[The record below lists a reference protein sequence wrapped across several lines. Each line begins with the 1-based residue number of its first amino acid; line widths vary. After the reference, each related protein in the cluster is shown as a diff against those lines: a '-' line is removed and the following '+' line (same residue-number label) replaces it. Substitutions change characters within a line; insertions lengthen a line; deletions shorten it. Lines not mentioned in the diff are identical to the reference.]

1 MLSSWIRWLAFG
13 IGALLILGGFAA
25 ASTGGSDV
33 AVGVEAIVL
42 GAAFMV
48 AAVLQHS
55 RYRSDSAD
63 LKHEEPGPGG
73 GEDGLLEPRF
83 LPTNEVFVDPSSRR
97 RMRVFV
103 DPRTGERR
111 YRAEG

>member
-13 IGALLILGGFAA
+13 IGALIMLGGFAA
-25 ASTGGSDV
+25 ASTGGSGVV
-33 AVGVEAIVL
+33 AGVEAIIL
-42 GAAFMV
+42 GAAFMIV
-48 AAVLQHS
+48 AVLQRS

-73 GEDGLLEPRF
+73 GEDALLEPRF
-83 LPTNEVFVDPSSRR
+83 LPTNEVFVDPTSRR

-103 DPRTGERR
+103 DPGTGERR

>member
-25 ASTGGSDV
+25 ATGGSGV
-33 AVGVEAIVL
+33 AAGVEAIVL
-42 GAAFMV
+42 GAAIMIV
-48 AAVLQHS
+48 AVLQRS

-63 LKHEEPGPGG
+63 LRHEEPGPGG

-83 LPTNEVFVDPSSRR
+83 LPTNEVFVDPTSRR

-111 YRAEG
+111 YHADG

>member
-1 MLSSWIRWLAFG
+1 MLPGWIRWISFG
-13 IGALLILGGFAA
+13 VGALLILGGFAA
-25 ASTGGSDV
+25 ATSGGETG
-33 AVGVEAIVL
+33 AGVEAIL
-42 GAAFMV
+42 IGAAAMV
-48 AAVLQHS
+48 LAILQHS
-55 RYRSDSAD
+55 RYRSSTAETGH
-63 LKHEEPGPGG
+63 LEAGPGG

-83 LPTNEVFVDPSSRR
+83 LPTNEVFLDPTTRR